1 MCIIPYGSLVIRK
14 MPETSVVWYLVLI
27 ALLMKNLD
35 YQNKQTPNM
44 LLVLPLSFC
53 FQTLSM
59 SRHSACQSDHLY
71 RVTPA
76 WTFHSSYCPHNEK
89 SNLLNLALK
98 NFTIWPNLALLG
110 YSSNSPLFQPYQ
122 LTHHYLNKPYLKCF
136 CSQRL
141 FLSS

>member
-1 MCIIPYGSLVIRK
+1 
-14 MPETSVVWYLVLI
+14 
-27 ALLMKNLD
+27 MKNLD

-71 RVTPA
+71 RVTPCLELSIA
-76 WTFHSSYCPHNEK
+76 PYCPHNEK

-98 NFTIWPNLALLG
+98 NFHNLAQPVFLG
-110 YSSNSPLFQPYQ
+110 YSSNYPLFQPYQ

-136 CSQRL
+136 CLCKGYFVFLMCYSSKSVARKLL
-141 FLSS
+141 FILQDPTPLCPLL